1 MSLAASRTGRLAGPD
16 PRLFSGEHALG
27 RHDIA
32 QWRGEIAWM
41 SLNFSVAVWP
51 GLALFTFGLV
61 KDRLLPSPR
70 IGRHFCGGL
79 KYRKSG
85 GA

>member
-1 MSLAASRTGRLAGPD
+1 
-16 PRLFSGEHALG
+16 
-27 RHDIA
+27 
-32 QWRGEIAWM
+32 M

-79 KYRKSG
+79 KYFKSG
-85 GA
+85 GGWSFLVGIRLPSALMK